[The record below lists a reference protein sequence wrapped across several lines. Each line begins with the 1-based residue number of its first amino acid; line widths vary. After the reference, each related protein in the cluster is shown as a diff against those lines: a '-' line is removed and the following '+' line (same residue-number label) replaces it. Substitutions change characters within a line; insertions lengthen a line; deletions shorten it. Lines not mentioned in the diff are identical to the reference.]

1 MRKIFSFLICSFL
14 ICSFLMFSVIV
25 LGSFTGIKA
34 EESEVVNDSSTTP
47 TSNEV
52 TDNNTWWNEIVSKDE
67 AEILAKIKELP
78 QTQVG
83 SIGFDGYGEQTY
95 LSSAVLEAMKN
106 KGLAIFTSIDSNNPN
121 VLKHFQTMGGIINSD
136 LENFTPYFEEYINDA
151 NINKTF
157 GINKSVGIEFEYSG
171 ILPDESI
178 VNVNFNGNLFNI
190 ESDKDKAIDVYQI
203 NENGEIVATLKG
215 SLFYTIDNDKTN
227 VLIKVKEGGSYL
239 VSDQKPVLVTESQ
252 TTPTEGETTPAVENI
267 ITPEN
272 KTKGVNTSDSTNVSG
287 LFLLMLISGAFI
299 YSLKKQNV

>member
-1 MRKIFSFLICSFL
+1 MRKIFSFL

-239 VSDQKPVLVTESQ
+239 VSDQKPVLVTETQ

>member
-1 MRKIFSFLICSFL
+1 MRKIFSFL

-106 KGLAIFTSIDSNNPN
+106 KGLAIFTSIDSNNPD
-121 VLKHFQTMGGIINSD
+121 VLKHFQTMGGVINSN
-136 LENFTPYFEEYINDA
+136 LENFTPYFEEYINDT

-239 VSDQKPVLVTESQ
+239 VSDQKPVLVTETQ

-287 LFLLMLISGAFI
+287 LFLLMLISGASI
-299 YSLKKQNV
+299 YSLKKRNV

>member
-1 MRKIFSFLICSFL
+1 MRKIFSFL

-106 KGLAIFTSIDSNNPN
+106 KGLAIFTSIDSNNPD
-121 VLKHFQTMGGIINSD
+121 VLKHFQTMGGVINSN

-227 VLIKVKEGGSYL
+227 VHIKVKEGGSYL
-239 VSDQKPVLVTESQ
+239 VSDQKPVLVTETQ

-287 LFLLMLISGAFI
+287 LFLLMLISGASI
-299 YSLKKQNV
+299 YSLKKRNV